1 MRIEWLGL
9 DAAKVVVHDELERR
23 FMGCLKRRGSS

>member
-9 DAAKVVVHDELERR
+9 SAAEAAVHDEMERR
-23 FMGCLKRRGSS
+23 FMRCLLRQAR

>member
-9 DAAKVVVHDELERR
+9 DAAEPAVHDELERR
-23 FMGCLKRRGSS
+23 FMRCLKRRGR